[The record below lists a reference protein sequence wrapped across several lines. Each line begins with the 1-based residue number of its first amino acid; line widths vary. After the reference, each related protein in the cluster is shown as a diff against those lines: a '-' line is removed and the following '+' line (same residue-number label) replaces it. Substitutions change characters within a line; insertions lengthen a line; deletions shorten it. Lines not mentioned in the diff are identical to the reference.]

1 MQGQD
6 KPESVLGSAKSPERE
21 ASIITHAVG
30 LLRSVRTL
38 SHSKRAM
45 ALLAGHAHQ
54 AAHAPAR
61 L

>member
-1 MQGQD
+1 MEGQD
-6 KPESVLGSAKSPERE
+6 KPERALGSAEGPERE
-21 ASIITHAVG
+21 ASIISHAAG

-45 ALLAGHAHQ
+45 ALLAGHAH
-54 AAHAPAR
+54 APAR